1 MPAETA
7 EIQAA
12 KKDEIEFLFQTNILR
27 AYYEKE
33 SKKIECIKTELIQK
47 ENETRKVPVNIENSN
62 FTLDIDYLVM
72 AVGSKP
78 NNNVIKM
85 LNLETDSR
93 GYIKIDENYK
103 TTNEKIYAIGDLAGN
118 KQTVAWA
125 AKTGFEC
132 AKIIIEN

>member
-62 FTLDIDYLVM
+62 FILDIDYLVM

-118 KQTVAWA
+118 KQAVAWA